1 PYRTMYDPPNYTP
14 FWKRIALPA
23 GEINPDDDPSYDVFS
38 RVYHNDFYWGFSPVY
53 HLTESDVNY
62 VNARYDAGVYYTDLF
77 IGELLD
83 LLDSLKLT
91 EKTVIILQ
99 SIHGD
104 DLGEQGNYFHYD
116 VTDTVIKNALIIRF
130 PHGEFE
136 GKRVPEQVQGIDI
149 MPTILDYLGIPV
161 PHEAQGNS
169 LLPLLKSDGSAS
181 PSEFAYIDR
190 MPWWEY
196 NLSKWYLE
204 FQSGRGAHFPQ
215 SEKTKLEEYRRMLQT
230 DFDQLDYPPGD
241 IAIRT
246 NDWKLMMR
254 KKKDLLEKVSWWGFI
269 TGKRLYLEEIE
280 LYDLKNDP
288 YEKAN
293 VAKDHPEVVARLKA
307 KLLQWDESIEKQK
320 AQYKKDEKRFII
332 PYP

>member
-1 PYRTMYDPPNYTP
+1 
-14 FWKRIALPA
+14 
-23 GEINPDDDPSYDVFS
+23 
-38 RVYHNDFYWGFSPVY
+38 
-53 HLTESDVNY
+53 
-62 VNARYDAGVYYTDLF
+62 
-77 IGELLD
+77 
-83 LLDSLKLT
+83 
-91 EKTVIILQ
+91 
-99 SIHGD
+99 
-104 DLGEQGNYFHYD
+104 
-116 VTDTVIKNALIIRF
+116 
-130 PHGEFE
+130 
-136 GKRVPEQVQGIDI
+136 VQGIDI